1 MKVGR
6 LKFLPVYNCIKLLW
20 IKLSSHLIVF
30 NRQWDRWRGVY
41 QLWRLLRWLW
51 NCNITWSIHLFYLH
65 YLFQA
70 GQFFFF
76 KYRFFFSLFM
86 LILSWWLFAVV
97 LSVLAGHEFAVL
109 EFYFWMKNIYYYPLW
124 CFICAINLYLVSE
137 LLLISLQISLWFWR
151 TIVHVYIFALRW
163 WIDILACLLSGVSF
177 AYLTWLCKVCYF
189 MLFSMEINIS

>member
-1 MKVGR
+1 
-6 LKFLPVYNCIKLLW
+6 
-20 IKLSSHLIVF
+20 
-30 NRQWDRWRGVY
+30 
-41 QLWRLLRWLW
+41 
-51 NCNITWSIHLFYLH
+51 
-65 YLFQA
+65 
-70 GQFFFF
+70 
-76 KYRFFFSLFM
+76 M

-109 EFYFWMKNIYYYPLW
+109 EFYFWMKNINYYPLW

-137 LLLISLQISLWFWR
+137 LLLISLQISVWFWR

-189 MLFSMEINIS
+189 MLFSMEINISLNELNFTQLCKTCPWTLLYTNWFATAFCHESLTRNQASGIHLSKLITLKMFLELVYSKIPLPYVLYTLYNEYCSQIQVGFQ